1 MKHTFSACCCAIL
14 ISISAQ
20 AQKGASHFEID
31 TRAPLQ
37 TIDGFGASDAWS
49 MQHIGLWPD
58 SVRLQTADWLFST
71 ENDSKGQPLGIGL
84 SIWRFNIGAGS
95 HDQGRESGI
104 GSHWMRTGCFLRP
117 DGTYDWTQQPG
128 QRNFLRMAQERGVRT
143 FIGFFNSPP
152 VYFTQNGL
160 ATNTGRGGTLNLK
173 TEHYGDFAL
182 FAANVVE
189 GLEQHDGIKLS
200 YVCPVNEPDGHWNWV
215 VRNRKAHRPPTVK
228 SPDWHGHS
236 ARRSPKKDWTRKS
249 SSTNRRTT
257 AACLP
262 LT

>member
-84 SIWRFNIGAGS
+84 SIWRTI
-95 HDQGRESGI
+95 
-104 GSHWMRTGCFLRP
+104 TV
-117 DGTYDWTQQPG
+117 
-128 QRNFLRMAQERGVRT
+128 LRMAVPKR
-143 FIGFFNSPP
+143 
-152 VYFTQNGL
+152 
-160 ATNTGRGGTLNLK
+160 
-173 TEHYGDFAL
+173 
-182 FAANVVE
+182 
-189 GLEQHDGIKLS
+189 LS
-200 YVCPVNEPDGHWNWV
+200 D
-215 VRNRKAHRPPTVK
+215 
-228 SPDWHGHS
+228 S
-236 ARRSPKKDWTRKS
+236 
-249 SSTNRRTT
+249 
-257 AACLP
+257 L
-262 LT
+262 

>member
-104 GSHWMRTGCFLRP
+104 GSHWMRTDASSG
-117 DGTYDWTQQPG
+117 
-128 QRNFLRMAQERGVRT
+128 RT
-143 FIGFFNSPP
+143 AHTTGRNSPDNATSCAWP
-152 VYFTQNGL
+152 KNG
-160 ATNTGRGGTLNLK
+160 A
-173 TEHYGDFAL
+173 
-182 FAANVVE
+182 
-189 GLEQHDGIKLS
+189 
-200 YVCPVNEPDGHWNWV
+200 
-215 VRNRKAHRPPTVK
+215 
-228 SPDWHGHS
+228 
-236 ARRSPKKDWTRKS
+236 
-249 SSTNRRTT
+249 
-257 AACLP
+257 
-262 LT
+262 

>member
-104 GSHWMRTGCFLRP
+104 GSHWMRT
-117 DGTYDWTQQPG
+117 DASSG
-128 QRNFLRMAQERGVRT
+128 QTART
-143 FIGFFNSPP
+143 
-152 VYFTQNGL
+152 
-160 ATNTGRGGTLNLK
+160 TGRN
-173 TEHYGDFAL
+173 
-182 FAANVVE
+182 N
-189 GLEQHDGIKLS
+189 
-200 YVCPVNEPDGHWNWV
+200 PDNATSCAW
-215 VRNRKAHRPPTVK
+215 
-228 SPDWHGHS
+228 
-236 ARRSPKKDWTRKS
+236 PKKG
-249 SSTNRRTT
+249 
-257 AACLP
+257 A
-262 LT
+262 

>member
-84 SIWRFNIGAGS
+84 SIWRFRQSRPGTRKRHRLALDAHGMLPPAGR
-95 HDQGRESGI
+95 HVRLDATARTTQLPAHGP
-104 GSHWMRTGCFLRP
+104 RTGRKDLHRLFQFASRVLYP
-117 DGTYDWTQQPG
+117 K
-128 QRNFLRMAQERGVRT
+128 RT
-143 FIGFFNSPP
+143 G
-152 VYFTQNGL
+152 YQHR
-160 ATNTGRGGTLNLK
+160 TGRDAEPENGTLRR
-173 TEHYGDFAL
+173 F
-182 FAANVVE
+182 
-189 GLEQHDGIKLS
+189 
-200 YVCPVNEPDGHWNWV
+200 CPI
-215 VRNRKAHRPPTVK
+215 
-228 SPDWHGHS
+228 
-236 ARRSPKKDWTRKS
+236 RSQCGGRVG
-249 SSTNRRTT
+249 T
-257 AACLP
+257 A
-262 LT
+262 

>member
-84 SIWRFNIGAGS
+84 SIWRFNIGAVTTRDAKAASAHIGCARDAS
-95 HDQGRESGI
+95 SGQTA
-104 GSHWMRTGCFLRP
+104 RT
-117 DGTYDWTQQPG
+117 
-128 QRNFLRMAQERGVRT
+128 
-143 FIGFFNSPP
+143 
-152 VYFTQNGL
+152 
-160 ATNTGRGGTLNLK
+160 TGRN
-173 TEHYGDFAL
+173 
-182 FAANVVE
+182 N
-189 GLEQHDGIKLS
+189 
-200 YVCPVNEPDGHWNWV
+200 PDNATSCAW
-215 VRNRKAHRPPTVK
+215 
-228 SPDWHGHS
+228 
-236 ARRSPKKDWTRKS
+236 PK
-249 SSTNRRTT
+249 NG
-257 AACLP
+257 A
-262 LT
+262 

>member
-117 DGTYDWTQQPG
+117 DGTYDWKQQPG

-152 VYFTQNGL
+152 VYL
-160 ATNTGRGGTLNLK
+160 PK
-173 TEHYGDFAL
+173 TDWL
-182 FAANVVE
+182 
-189 GLEQHDGIKLS
+189 
-200 YVCPVNEPDGHWNWV
+200 PTPDGAG
-215 VRNRKAHRPPTVK
+215 R
-228 SPDWHGHS
+228 
-236 ARRSPKKDWTRKS
+236 
-249 SSTNRRTT
+249 
-257 AACLP
+257 
-262 LT
+262 

>member
-31 TRAPLQ
+31 TRTPLQ
-37 TIDGFGASDAWS
+37 TMDGFGASDAWS

-104 GSHWMRTGCFLRP
+104 GSHRMRTGCFLRP
-117 DGTYDWTQQPG
+117 DGTYD
-128 QRNFLRMAQERGVRT
+128 
-143 FIGFFNSPP
+143 
-152 VYFTQNGL
+152 
-160 ATNTGRGGTLNLK
+160 
-173 TEHYGDFAL
+173 
-182 FAANVVE
+182 
-189 GLEQHDGIKLS
+189 
-200 YVCPVNEPDGHWNWV
+200 
-215 VRNRKAHRPPTVK
+215 
-228 SPDWHGHS
+228 
-236 ARRSPKKDWTRKS
+236 
-249 SSTNRRTT
+249 
-257 AACLP
+257 
-262 LT
+262 